1 MGTAAKIT
9 STDAVRFFKVALQ
22 EYEADLRDA
31 ITQLLLELR
40 RAVDWLE
47 HDRARY
53 WPQEV
58 RNASDALV
66 QARSDLSRAEMSIG
80 ADDKRSA
87 YEKRLAFEA
96 AKRRLRRAEQ
106 KVRVIRKWR
115 VELRQRADEFEGRLG
130 RLTNFLDADVPRG
143 IASLERMAAALDK
156 YTEKVAPSES
166 PPPIGSAE
174 SSSDNS
180 GEDGS

>member
-1 MGTAAKIT
+1 MGSAANIT
-9 STDAVRFFKVALQ
+9 STDAVRSFKVALQ

-31 ITQLLLELR
+31 ITQLLLEMR

-66 QARSDLSRAEMSIG
+66 QARSDLARAETSIG
-80 ADDKRSA
+80 ADDRRSN

-96 AKRRLRRAEQ
+96 AKRRLRSAEQ
-106 KVRVIRKWR
+106 KVRAVRKWR
-115 VELRQRADEFEGRLG
+115 VELSQRADEFEGRLG
-130 RLTNFLDADVPRG
+130 RLTNFLDSDMPRA
-143 IASLERMAAALDK
+143 IAVLERMATALDK
-156 YTEKVAPSES
+156 YTEKATPSEAS
-166 PPPIGSAE
+166 PGSGSLE
-174 SSSDNS
+174 STSNTADESES
-180 GEDGS
+180 

>member
-9 STDAVRFFKVALQ
+9 STDAVRVFKVALQ
-22 EYEADLRDA
+22 EYDAELRDA
-31 ITQLLLELR
+31 ITQLLLEMR

-66 QARSDLSRAEMSIG
+66 QARSDLSRAETSIG
-80 ADDKRSA
+80 ANDRRSN

-106 KVRVIRKWR
+106 KVRAVRKWR
-115 VELRQRADEFEGRLG
+115 VELKQRVDEFEGRLG
-130 RLTNFLDADVPRG
+130 RLTNFLDADLPRG
-143 IASLERMAAALDK
+143 VAALGRMAAALDK
-156 YTEKVAPSES
+156 YTEKAAPSQAGPGS
-166 PPPIGSAE
+166 GSAE
-174 SSSDNS
+174 SSLNTPDESES
-180 GEDGS
+180 

>member
-1 MGTAAKIT
+1 MGSAAKIT
-9 STDAVRFFKVALQ
+9 STDAVRAFKVALQ

-31 ITQLLLELR
+31 ITQLLLEMR

-66 QARSDLSRAEMSIG
+66 QARSELARAETSIG
-80 ADDKRSA
+80 ADDRRSD

-96 AKRRLRRAEQ
+96 AKRRLRNAEQ
-106 KVRVIRKWR
+106 KVRAVRKWR

-130 RLTNFLDADVPRG
+130 RLTNFLDADMPRG
-143 IASLERMAAALDK
+143 IAALERMAAALDK
-156 YTEKVAPSES
+156 YTEKAAPSEA
-166 PPPIGSAE
+166 GSGLGGAE
-174 SSSDNS
+174 SVS
-180 GEDGS
+180 GSTEKSES